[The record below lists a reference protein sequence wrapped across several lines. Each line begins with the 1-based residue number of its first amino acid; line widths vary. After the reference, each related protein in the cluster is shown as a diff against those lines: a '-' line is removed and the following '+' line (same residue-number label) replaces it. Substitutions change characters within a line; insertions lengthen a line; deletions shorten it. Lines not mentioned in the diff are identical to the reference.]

1 MRTPLASKQA
11 PYAPPMRAKQC
22 SARFRTGAKEIP
34 ARVLSLVLFALI
46 NPLLSWSAGPD
57 PQWRVVEGPSM
68 QKLFADRELGDGTH
82 YSYSF
87 RHDGTFVGF
96 EMGKD
101 VRGTWR
107 STDRQIC
114 WTWTKP
120 RGAEECYE
128 VQRSGND
135 VRLFRRGYEA
145 LSGTLTPL
153 RSEA

>member
-1 MRTPLASKQA
+1 MRCVPTAGQ
-11 PYAPPMRAKQC
+11 
-22 SARFRTGAKEIP
+22 GIP
-34 ARVLSLVLFALI
+34 SRVLSLALFALI
-46 NPLLSWSAGPD
+46 HPSPSWSAGPE
-57 PQWRVVEGPSM
+57 PQWRAVERASV

-107 STDRQIC
+107 TTDRQVC

-135 VRLFRRGYEA
+135 VRLFRHGYEA
-145 LSGTLTPL
+145 LSGTLNPL
-153 RSEA
+153 RPHARE

>member
-1 MRTPLASKQA
+1 
-11 PYAPPMRAKQC
+11 
-22 SARFRTGAKEIP
+22 
-34 ARVLSLVLFALI
+34 V
-46 NPLLSWSAGPD
+46 
-57 PQWRVVEGPSM
+57 

-87 RHDGTFVGF
+87 RHDGTFAGF
-96 EMGKD
+96 EMSKD

-107 STDRQIC
+107 STDRQLC

-135 VRLFRRGYEA
+135 VRLFRHGYEA
-145 LSGTLTPL
+145 LSGTLNPL
-153 RSEA
+153 RPHARE

>member
-1 MRTPLASKQA
+1 M
-11 PYAPPMRAKQC
+11 QC
-22 SARFRTGAKEIP
+22 IPAIAKEMP
-34 ARVLSLVLFALI
+34 ARVFALAVAVSI
-46 NPLLSWSAGPD
+46 HPSSLLAAGPE
-57 PQWRVVEGPSM
+57 PQWRVVDGPAV

-87 RHDGTFVGF
+87 RRDGTFVGF

-107 STDRQIC
+107 STDRQVC

-120 RGAEECYE
+120 RGAEECYD
-128 VQRSGND
+128 VQHSGND
-135 VRLFRRGYEA
+135 VRLFRHGYEA

-153 RSEA
+153 RPEARK

>member
-1 MRTPLASKQA
+1 MRGFPAL
-11 PYAPPMRAKQC
+11 
-22 SARFRTGAKEIP
+22 AKESP
-34 ARVLSLVLFALI
+34 ARVLSLALFALI
-46 NPLLSWSAGPD
+46 QASPASAAGAE
-57 PQWRVVEGPSM
+57 PQWRAVEGASV

-107 STDRQIC
+107 STERQIC

-153 RSEA
+153 RSEARK

>member
-1 MRTPLASKQA
+1 MRPGFASRGPRRGYVRAILALAAIASLGT
-11 PYAPPMRAKQC
+11 
-22 SARFRTGAKEIP
+22 SP
-34 ARVLSLVLFALI
+34 AWPAEAER
-46 NPLLSWSAGPD
+46 
-57 PQWRVVEGPSM
+57 QWRAVEGHLV
-68 QKLFADRELGDGTH
+68 QKLFADHELGDATH

-107 STDRQIC
+107 STAQQIC

-120 RGAEECYE
+120 RGSEECYE

-135 VRLFRRGYEA
+135 VRLFRHGYEA

-153 RSEA
+153 RPDARK